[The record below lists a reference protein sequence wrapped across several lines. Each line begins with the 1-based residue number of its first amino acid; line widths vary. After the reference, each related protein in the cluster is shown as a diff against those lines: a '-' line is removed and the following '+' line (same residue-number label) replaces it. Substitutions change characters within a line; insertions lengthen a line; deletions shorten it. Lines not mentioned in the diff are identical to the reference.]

1 MEECAVKQNDMTKTI
16 KMLKEKIKIL
26 ESTLTQVA
34 SDHAREKEMLVFE
47 LTQRLKDKE
56 EECESKRYIDYAAQI
71 KHRTK
76 ELKHIRALSQM
87 ILDQRSDVEQFFLEA
102 LEQIREEVRKRM
114 VHEGK
119 PKRLPSLNNKKPSL
133 NDKVEL
139 SDLDWEDRERV
150 LRLLFSKMNMGI
162 APANWRKENK

>member
-1 MEECAVKQNDMTKTI
+1 MEECAGKQNEMSKTI
-16 KMLKEKIKIL
+16 RMLKEKIKVL

-34 SDHAREKEMLVFE
+34 TDHSKEREMMVFE
-47 LTQRLKDKE
+47 LGQRLKDKE
-56 EECESKRYIDYAAQI
+56 EECDSKKYVDFVAQI

-76 ELKHIRALSQM
+76 ELKHLRGLSQM

-119 PKRLPSLNNKKPSL
+119 PKRLPSLNQKKL
-133 NDKVEL
+133 GITDKVEL
-139 SDLDWEDRERV
+139 NDLDWEDRERV

-162 APANWRKENK
+162 APANWRQLAK